1 MYCQYCGSKITEGA
15 KFCNICGSKVDMSD
29 SISDNQ
35 QRTSPHDQTITPSPA
50 GESPEAPGTTLQQG
64 SQPRPSENSPNTYIP
79 PLGSQSWAAPQ
90 SGAPLSGAPTQ
101 TMHPDNAQSWG
112 APQKSPPQNAYPS
125 PTAALPT
132 TTESI
137 KPPKD
142 LGLGVAL
149 SVVIPGFAYYYV
161 GKLPT
166 AVGVF
171 IVTIILVSFSPTN
184 TLGFLFY
191 IGQIIHGY
199 KVISDFNR
207 DAIIQEMS
215 KRALGHGQQSSPTTY
230 GPYASYIPPASQTNQ
245 QVSSQEDHN
254 STSTRKPPHKSQ

>member
-1 MYCQYCGSKITEGA
+1 
-15 KFCNICGSKVDMSD
+15 MSD

-50 GESPEAPGTTLQQG
+50 GESPEAPWTTLQQG